1 MLVLFLCLVTQDIN
15 AYEMNKKYLS
25 IEVKRLKDLNIGV
38 IKLTGMII
46 NNNSAINI
54 VVGWLMRVR
63 SQRNESKAH
72 EIGIAFT

>member
-1 MLVLFLCLVTQDIN
+1 
-15 AYEMNKKYLS
+15 
-25 IEVKRLKDLNIGV
+25 
-38 IKLTGMII
+38 MII